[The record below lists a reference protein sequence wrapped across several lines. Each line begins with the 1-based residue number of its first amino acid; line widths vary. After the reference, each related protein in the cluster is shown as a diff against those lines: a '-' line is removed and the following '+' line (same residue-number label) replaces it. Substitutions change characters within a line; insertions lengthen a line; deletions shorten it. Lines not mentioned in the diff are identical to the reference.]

1 VKPTFLASPA
11 RIALFAAFVF
21 AALFINGSGAAQ
33 APQSNPAP
41 ATPVLGGPAQ
51 AGSAQAPAPAS
62 GAAQGQTPGQRPP
75 RSYPPPTN
83 LKVLPANLTGQQV
96 HEIME
101 GWAGDLGVHC
111 DNCHA
116 ADPKNLGP
124 NGKPRLN
131 FASDEKDEKQ
141 MARIMAQMTDDIK
154 KNYVAK
160 VAAMDKMDEP
170 AAPLTCGTCH
180 RGHLDPEKFTPAPE
194 QPGMGA
200 MPGMQH

>member
-1 VKPTFLASPA
+1 MKPTSLASPA
-11 RIALFAAFVF
+11 RIALLAAFAF
-21 AALFINGSGAAQ
+21 TAAVAAQ
-33 APQSNPAP
+33 APQSAPAP
-41 ATPVLGGPAQ
+41 ATP
-51 AGSAQAPAPAS
+51 APAGAGQS
-62 GAAQGQTPGQRPP
+62 GARPP
-75 RSYPPPTN
+75 RSFPPPTN
-83 LKVLPANLTGQQV
+83 LKVLPGNLTGQQV

-111 DNCHA
+111 DTCHA
-116 ADPKNLGP
+116 ADPKNVGP

-141 MARIMAQMTDDIK
+141 MARIMAQMTEDIK

-194 QPGMGA
+194 QPGRGA

>member
-1 VKPTFLASPA
+1 M
-11 RIALFAAFVF
+11 
-21 AALFINGSGAAQ
+21 
-33 APQSNPAP
+33 
-41 ATPVLGGPAQ
+41 
-51 AGSAQAPAPAS
+51 
-62 GAAQGQTPGQRPP
+62 QRQP
-75 RSYPPPTN
+75 RSFPPPTN

-116 ADPKNLGP
+116 ADPKNIGP

-141 MARIMAQMTDDIK
+141 MARIMAQMMEEDKT
-154 KNYVAK
+154 NYIAK
-160 VAAMDKMDEP
+160 VAALDKMDEP

-194 QPGMGA
+194 QPPAGMGS